1 MKIKLPKNIKTILLF
16 FTMTVILFGSCE
28 KTPTT
33 GTIKIQFAGTPS
45 TNVGQKA
52 TISFAIDLYHLN
64 QRIFEMTK
72 ISNNP
77 HQEIIIS
84 DVKPQTWYYLVSKS
98 TPGIPIESQGT
109 VSLEAGKTGIVS
121 VNF

>member
-1 MKIKLPKNIKTILLF
+1 MKIKLIKNIIGILF
-16 FTMTVILFGSCE
+16 FFTITLILFNSCKKE
-28 KTPTT
+28 PTT
-33 GTIKIQFAGTPS
+33 GTIKIQFSGTPS
-45 TNVGQKA
+45 ADVGQKA

-64 QRIFEMTK
+64 QKIYEMSK
-72 ISNNP
+72 VSNNP

-98 TPGIPIESQGT
+98 TPGIPIETQGT
-109 VSLEAGKTGIVS
+109 VNLEAGKTEVVS

>member
-1 MKIKLPKNIKTILLF
+1 MKLTKYIKNILFF
-16 FTMTVILFGSCE
+16 FTMTVLLFSSCE

-33 GTIKIQFAGTPS
+33 GTIKIQFSGTPS
-45 TNVGQKA
+45 AVVGQKV

-64 QRIFEMTK
+64 QRIFEMSK

-77 HQEIIIS
+77 HQEITIS

-98 TPGIPIESQGT
+98 TPGMPIESQGT
-109 VSLEAGKTGIVS
+109 VSLEAGKSGIVS